1 MNDAKYQNEE
11 NIKQIKL
18 RFDEIQTLNKQMDA
32 LQMTIDMKDEQIKNL
47 KDSVVESEIKARKLL
62 DRLNKS
68 ESGAAQSN
76 ID

>member
-1 MNDAKYQNEE
+1 
-11 NIKQIKL
+11 
-18 RFDEIQTLNKQMDA
+18 MDA
-32 LQMTIDMKDEQIKNL
+32 LQMTIDMKDGQIKDL

-76 ID
+76 IDQAMSMLNRKTVPNKEQR

>member
-1 MNDAKYQNEE
+1 
-11 NIKQIKL
+11 
-18 RFDEIQTLNKQMDA
+18 MDA
-32 LQMTIDMKDEQIKNL
+32 LQMTIDMKDGQIKDL

-76 ID
+76 IDQAMSMLNRKTVPNKE